1 MWFDKIDFRKV
12 KFNKIQ
18 RKQAVVLGG
27 LFCLLLLTGYLNFRF
42 NNNSSA
48 VLSGNKGGD
57 KAVSSELPQ
66 HEQAVSASSGSFFA
80 DFRLDREKVREK
92 ELASIESV
100 INDENTDK
108 QVLAKA
114 QEQKIMVSSAMEKE
128 TTLEGLLKAKG
139 FSDAV
144 VTIRENSVNVVVEE
158 AEIDEKKAAQILE
171 IVQRET
177 GEDSSNIKV
186 LPKG

>member
-1 MWFDKIDFRKV
+1 MRFERFDFKRLKNV
-12 KFNKIQ
+12 E
-18 RKQAVVLGG
+18 RKQVAVLSG
-27 LFCLLLLTGYLNFRF
+27 LFCLLLLTGYLNFKF
-42 NNNSSA
+42 NNNTST
-48 VLSGNKGGD
+48 VMNKD
-57 KAVSSELPQ
+57 DEKVVSSELPE
-66 HEQAVSASSGSFFA
+66 HGQAVNASTGNFFA
-80 DFRLDREKVREK
+80 DFRMDRERVREK

-100 INDENTDK
+100 ISDTNTDK

-114 QEQKIMVSSAMEKE
+114 QEQKIKVSSAMEKE

-139 FSDAV
+139 FSEAV
-144 VTIRENSVNVVVEE
+144 VTIRENSINVVVEE
-158 AEIDEKKAAQILE
+158 SEIDEQKAAQILE

>member
-1 MWFDKIDFRKV
+1 MRFNKIDFSKI
-12 KFNKIQ
+12 KINKIQ
-18 RKQAVVLGG
+18 RRQAAVLSG
-27 LFCLLLLTGYLNFRF
+27 LFCLLLLTGYLNFKF
-42 NNNSSA
+42 NNNTST
-48 VLSGNKGGD
+48 VLNSNKDGD
-57 KAVSSELPQ
+57 KAVSSELPA
-66 HEQAVSASSGSFFA
+66 HEQTVSASSGSFFS
-80 DFRLDREKVREK
+80 DFRLDRERVREK

-108 QVLAKA
+108 EVLAKA
-114 QEQKIMVSSAMEKE
+114 QEQKIKVTSAMEKE

-139 FSDAV
+139 FTEAV

-186 LPKG
+186 LPKS

>member
-1 MWFDKIDFRKV
+1 MK
-12 KFNKIQ
+12 
-18 RKQAVVLGG
+18 
-27 LFCLLLLTGYLNFRF
+27 
-42 NNNSSA
+42 
-48 VLSGNKGGD
+48 
-57 KAVSSELPQ
+57 
-66 HEQAVSASSGSFFA
+66 
-80 DFRLDREKVREK
+80 
-92 ELASIESV
+92 
-100 INDENTDK
+100 
-108 QVLAKA
+108 
-114 QEQKIMVSSAMEKE
+114 VSSAMEKE
-128 TTLEGLLKAKG
+128 ITLEGLLKAKG